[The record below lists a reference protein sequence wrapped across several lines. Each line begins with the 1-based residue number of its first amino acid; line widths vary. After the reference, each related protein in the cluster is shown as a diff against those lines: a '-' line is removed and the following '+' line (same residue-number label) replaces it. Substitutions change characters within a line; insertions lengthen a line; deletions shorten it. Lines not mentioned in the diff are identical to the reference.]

1 MAGGAVSLAERA
13 AARVLGPRIPA
24 GELPHPLPPGVTV
37 RRCGWIPR
45 IGGWLMGGDR
55 RPAGGVTLGRT
66 ILLPPG
72 STPSAPLMA
81 HELVHVAQWRADP
94 LFPLRYALATLRHGY
109 RGNPYEVEAYA
120 RQAEHAAANRTNPQR
135 TP

>member
-1 MAGGAVSLAERA
+1 MSAAGWVAR
-13 AARVLGPRIPA
+13 RVLGPAVPA
-24 GELPHPLPPGVTV
+24 ESLPHPLPDGITV
-37 RRCGWIPR
+37 RACGWIPR

-66 ILLPPG
+66 ILVPPG
-72 STPSAPLMA
+72 STPSAPLLA
-81 HELVHVAQWRADP
+81 HELVHVEQWRADP
-94 LFPLRYALATLRHGY
+94 LFPLRYCLRTLRHGY

-120 RQAEHAAANRTNPQR
+120 RQAKAAAENRTQPPR